1 MDAHQILEE
10 FADCMKDQEAIEST
24 FDKLVKEKRADLY
37 RSETDLKK
45 KTDKQKKRIK
55 SCLAML
61 NALEQSHASSS
72 SSSDNGAIDDHENFR
87 QLAEKKA
94 QLKHSAKKLEMIG
107 KQTLNTGGFFVE
119 QFLGKEYSVVLVGDD
134 SRKFNFKKEYETFK
148 YKCTVLNIPITLL
161 LAFFFHSRVLD
172 TFYHLYLTYFYL
184 TLAIREN
191 ILAVNGSNI
200 KAWWIRHHYLSIVL
214 VITLLTWPETV
225 LYQAFRPYFLLY
237 ALYASIVQ
245 VLQYKY
251 QKDRLYVRTAIGKS
265 SMMDVANSDSSQVV
279 VETSLALFFLLPFIF
294 LGQLFQFYNAY
305 LLLDMGYF
313 SAPNWRDVEWQ
324 VFANAALFLILAAGN
339 LVTTIEVLM
348 KKWKRI
354 KKKEL
359 KQQ

>member
-1 MDAHQILEE
+1 MDRHQVLEE

-37 RSETDLKK
+37 KSETDLKK
-45 KTDKQKKRIK
+45 RTDKHKKRIK

-61 NALEQSHASSS
+61 NALESTS
-72 SSSDNGAIDDHENFR
+72 SSSDNGAADENL

-94 QLKHSAKKLEMIG
+94 QLKHSSKKLEMIG

-294 LGQLFQFYNAY
+294 LGQLFQLYNAY

-313 SAPNWRDVEWQ
+313 NTTNWRDVEWQ
-324 VFANAALFLILAAGN
+324 VFANAALFLILAVGN
-339 LVTTIEVLM
+339 FVTTVEVLV
-348 KKWKRI
+348 KKAKRN
-354 KKKEL
+354 KKK